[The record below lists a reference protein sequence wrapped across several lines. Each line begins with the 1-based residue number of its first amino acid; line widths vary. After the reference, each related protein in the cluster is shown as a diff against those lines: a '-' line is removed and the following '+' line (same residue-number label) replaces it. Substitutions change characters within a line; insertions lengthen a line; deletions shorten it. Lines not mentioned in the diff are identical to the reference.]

1 MIRTLRTA
9 WRACPLA
16 FAIDAAVSVVAL
28 IIAGY
33 AAWNLTAG
41 HFLAAGV
48 GAAALAIGVLGLRN
62 RIRIWK
68 NAPVALRAE
77 LLGSMKAMRA
87 AKMWVYRS
95 AARSE
100 EVLLRAGFVRSG
112 VILFIQD
119 EAEPDGAALAVS
131 FLMPRGD
138 PKVYR
143 YVSDA
148 QLSRRDLR
156 GDARLV
162 GRAMREGLMDAS
174 PEEIRAAIRQVE
186 GAEPLPAGQS

>member
-1 MIRTLRTA
+1 MIRGLRTA

-16 FAIDAAVSVVAL
+16 FAIDAAVAILALTVA
-28 IIAGY
+28 AY

-41 HFLAAGV
+41 HFLSAGV
-48 GAAALAIGVLGLRN
+48 GGAALAIGVLGLRN

-148 QLSRRDLR
+148 QLSQRDLR
-156 GDARLV
+156 DARLV